1 MDSILIRPKDEQELR
16 YILELMDNIG
26 AIHKTISEEATEEF
40 EMAMMMKEAIST
52 TGIIRTEREA
62 SKLTPKQ
69 YQMLSRSEEDIREK
83 LIVTE
88 KKIQSEEEE
97 WLKR

>member
-1 MDSILIRPKDEQELR
+1 MDSLLIRPKDEEELK
-16 YILELMDNIG
+16 YLMELLQNIG
-26 AIHKTISEEATEEF
+26 AIYKTISEEATEEF

-52 TGIIRTEREA
+52 TGIIRTERSA
-62 SKLTPKQ
+62 TKLTPQ
-69 YQMLSRSEEDIREK
+69 QFQMLSRSEQDITDK

-97 WLKR
+97 WLKE